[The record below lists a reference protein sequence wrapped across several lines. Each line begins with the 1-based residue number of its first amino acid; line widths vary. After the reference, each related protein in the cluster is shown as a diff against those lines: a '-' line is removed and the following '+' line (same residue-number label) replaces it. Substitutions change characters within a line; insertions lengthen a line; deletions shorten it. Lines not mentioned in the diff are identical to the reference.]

1 MIHRSL
7 RSILTVILAVVTLA
21 GASTPALA
29 SERQNGDVRVM
40 TYNIYQGTEL
50 DNSIAA
56 RTPFEFVVG
65 AAADFRMVQQ
75 TNFAERAQSL
85 ARIIDKTR
93 PDLIGLQ
100 EVALWRTRF
109 PYNPSLP
116 PEAVYA
122 DFLKILL
129 DALAARGL
137 EYVAVASVNNFDVSG
152 PALLSADGLT
162 GVRLTDRNVILARAR
177 DHSARMHISN
187 PQAANFTTNLT
198 ITTVGGPVTV
208 LEGWAAVDVTAK
220 GRTFRFIT
228 THLDASA
235 PPIRLAQATELL
247 NGPAGTALPVVIVGD
262 TNTTNNT
269 PTYSAFIS
277 AGFSDVW
284 ERLHSTN
291 AGFTCCQVLPA
302 IVNPASA
309 LLERVDRVFV
319 RGALAPEAIALVGA
333 DPADRTPSGL
343 WPSDH
348 AGLVAA
354 LDLERAGE
362 R

>member
-1 MIHRSL
+1 M
-7 RSILTVILAVVTLA
+7 T
-21 GASTPALA
+21 AL
-29 SERQNGDVRVM
+29 
-40 TYNIYQGTEL
+40 
-50 DNSIAA
+50 
-56 RTPFEFVVG
+56 
-65 AAADFRMVQQ
+65 
-75 TNFAERAQSL
+75 
-85 ARIIDKTR
+85 
-93 PDLIGLQ
+93 
-100 EVALWRTRF
+100 ALWRTRF

-129 DALAARGL
+129 DALAARGV

-152 PALLSADGLT
+152 PALLSSDGLT

-177 DHSARMHISN
+177 KHERLRVSN
-187 PQAANFTTNLT
+187 PQAGKFATNLT
-198 ITTVGGPVTV
+198 ITTVGGPVTI
-208 LEGWAAVDVTAK
+208 LEGWAAVDVTAT
-220 GRTFRFIT
+220 RRSFRFIT
-228 THLDASA
+228 THLDAFA

-284 ERLHSTN
+284 ERLHPTN

-309 LLERVDRVFV
+309 LYERVDRVFV

-354 LDLERAGE
+354 LDLKSENAR
-362 R
+362 